1 MWRRIFLRQASR
13 GIRFRIF
20 SRLFHHASFPGN
32 SPPRDQILSPAARF
46 HRIGLIAK
54 PGASDDLR
62 ATVARAGAFLERQ
75 GLEVCLDHHAAE
87 ALGQTDAK
95 SVAQLGRLCDL
106 AVIIG
111 GDGTFL
117 HAARELGGH
126 SIPLV
131 GVNLGRLGFLVDI
144 SPDQM
149 CDTLARML
157 EGHYHEEQRFMLA
170 CRVGSGPACLALND
184 VVLHKWNTARMI
196 EFETW
201 LNDSFIDTQ
210 RSDGLI
216 VSTPTGST
224 AYALSGGGPLLS
236 PALDAT
242 ALVPI
247 CPHTLSNRPIVV
259 HSRNR
264 IRLRVCGRTDPGHV
278 RVTCDGQVSLEIGRD
293 EEVQIDRHP
302 EPLRL
307 LHPPG
312 HDHFEILRTKL
323 GWGGKQA

>member
-1 MWRRIFLRQASR
+1 M
-13 GIRFRIF
+13 
-20 SRLFHHASFPGN
+20 
-32 SPPRDQILSPAARF
+32 SPAPNF
-46 HRIGLIAK
+46 HCIGLIAK

-62 ATVARAGAFLERQ
+62 STVGRAAAFLERQ
-75 GLEVCLDHHAAE
+75 GLEIRADPHAAE
-87 ALGQTDAK
+87 ALGRGDARTI
-95 SVAQLGRLCDL
+95 ADLGHDCDL
-106 AVIIG
+106 AIIIG

-117 HAARELGGH
+117 NAARELGGQA
-126 SIPLV
+126 IPLV

-144 SPDQM
+144 SPDRM

-157 EGHYHEEQRFMLA
+157 EGQYHEEQRFLLS
-170 CRVGSGPACLALND
+170 CRVGDGSPCLALND

-201 LNDSFIDTQ
+201 INDSFIDTQ

-236 PALDAT
+236 PALDAL

-259 HSRNR
+259 HSRNH
-264 IRLRVCGRTDPGHV
+264 IRLQVCGRTDPGHV
-278 RVTCDGQVSLEIGRD
+278 RVTCDGQVSLELGRD
-293 EEVQIDRHP
+293 DAVEIARHP
-302 EPLRL
+302 HPLRL

-323 GWGGKQA
+323 GWGGKQG